1 MNTHAQFPNITPRI
15 LIVDDHPNTAS
26 MLARAI
32 ERVNFKR
39 PVEVLTACSGD
50 EALEVGSKAY
60 IDVLITD
67 FLMPGMSGLNL
78 IEAMHKNGQQ
88 PGYTILVTAYDTPGL
103 DEIAKRLKV
112 DRYLVKPVHPE
123 AIQSIVIQQLDGRF
137 QEIQPTEP
145 ETPTPFKILIADDY
159 PDNLRLLSVRL
170 RTEGYTFITAND
182 GIETLEKL
190 RAEMPDL
197 LLLDI
202 NMPRKDG
209 LEVLQEMRADSEIA
223 HIPVIVV
230 SAARVGSGDVLA
242 GLNLGADDYIVKPF
256 DWNEMAA
263 RVRTKLRV
271 KKVEDALRRRNRE
284 LSLLPEIG
292 QDLSARLDVDELASI
307 LLERVVAKLGAANGH
322 LYIFQPD
329 GEVFHKTHHKIDL
342 TEWSEESAL
351 GWIVTE
357 GIEARVVAER
367 RGILIRDTQIEP
379 HWQKTPLEDARSA
392 LSVPFLGR
400 HKVLGVLTLSHDQPN
415 HFTDE
420 QLNLVQA
427 IASQAAI
434 AIENAHLTSTIQQEQ
449 KRLEAVLHAVAD
461 AIMLMDE
468 NGRMQLVN
476 PAGSRLFT
484 DVNTRIGYPLPTKK
498 GYDPLITLLSQA
510 KKNNTPANGEI
521 PWPDGRTFSV
531 MITPVEQGGQVT
543 VLHDVSHFKELERVK
558 DEFIATASHDLKN
571 PITSVMGFSELITRV
586 GPLNDLQTEF
596 LGRIRQAAGQ
606 MNDLVLGLL
615 ELARL
620 DARIPINR
628 EPLSLLDLLASV
640 TQEFQPKAA
649 EKSQTLELL
658 PVTQGL
664 VMGDPLRLRQVLRNL
679 VGNAIKYT
687 PAGGQVTVGAVHQE
701 RYIQI
706 SVQDTGLGIPA
717 KDMSH
722 IFDRFYRVHADDRND
737 IEGNGLGLAIVKA
750 IVEQHGG
757 RITVESVHGKGTCF
771 RFALPRLIP
780 TEFTQPES
788 AQMSD
793 MDHQD

>member
-1 MNTHAQFPNITPRI
+1 METQAHSPNPLPRI

-26 MLARAI
+26 MLARAL
-32 ERVNFKR
+32 EKANFMR

-50 EALEVGSKAY
+50 EALALSNKGP

-67 FLMPGMSGLNL
+67 FMMPGMSGLNL
-78 IEAMHKNGQQ
+78 IEALKTNGQQ

-103 DEIAKRLKV
+103 DEVAKRLKV
-112 DRYLVKPVHPE
+112 DRYLVKPVRPE
-123 AIQSIVIQQLDGRF
+123 AIQAIVVQQVDGQF
-137 QEIQPTEP
+137 QLQQATEP
-145 ETPTPFKILIADDY
+145 EPPTPFKILIADDY

-170 RTEGYTFITAND
+170 RAEGYTFITAAD

-190 RAEMPDL
+190 RADNPDL

-209 LEVLQEMRADSEIA
+209 LEVLQEMRADPEIS

-230 SAARVGSGDVLA
+230 SAARVGSHDVLA

-292 QDLSARLDVDELASI
+292 QDLSARTDVDELASV
-307 LLERVVAKLGAANGH
+307 LLERVVAKLGATNGH
-322 LYIFQPD
+322 LYVFQPD
-329 GEVFHKTHHKIDL
+329 GNVFHKTHHKIDL
-342 TEWSEESAL
+342 TQWSEESAL

-357 GIEARVVAER
+357 GIEAKVVADH
-367 RGILIRDTQIEP
+367 RGLLIRDTQTEK
-379 HWQKTPLEDARSA
+379 HWLKTPLAEARSA
-392 LSVPFLGR
+392 LAVPFLGR
-400 HKVLGVLTLSHDQPN
+400 HKVLGVLTITHDQPN
-415 HFTDE
+415 YFNQD

-434 AIENAHLTSTIQQEQ
+434 AIENAQLYSVIQQEQ
-449 KRLEAVLHAVAD
+449 KRMEAVLHAVGD
-461 AIMLMDE
+461 AIMLMDQ
-468 NGRMQLVN
+468 NGRLQLVN

-484 DVNTRIGYPLPTKK
+484 DVNTRLGYSLPHGK
-498 GYDPLITLLSQA
+498 GYDALVDLLSESSEVDDSMV
-510 KKNNTPANGEI
+510 GEV

-531 MITPVEQGGQVT
+531 MITPVENGGHVS

-571 PITSVMGFSELITRV
+571 PITSVLGYSELMTRA
-586 GPLNDLQTEF
+586 GSLNDQQTEF
-596 LGRIRQAAGQ
+596 LHRIQHAAGQ

-620 DARIPINR
+620 DAGIPINR
-628 EPLSLLDLLASV
+628 EPMSLVDLLTSV
-640 TQEFQPKAA
+640 TQEFQLKAA
-649 EKSQTLELL
+649 DKAQTLALL
-658 PVTQGL
+658 PSEQGL
-664 VMGDPLRLRQVLRNL
+664 LMGDPLRLRQVLRNL
-679 VGNAIKYT
+679 IGNAIKYT
-687 PAGGQVTVGAVHQE
+687 PNEGQITVGADVHE
-701 RYIQI
+701 RNVQI
-706 SVQDTGLGIPA
+706 FIQDTGLGIPE
-717 KDMSH
+717 KDLPH
-722 IFDRFYRVHADDRND
+722 IFDRFYRVHNDDRVD

-757 RITVESVHGKGTCF
+757 KIAVESEHGKGTCF
-771 RFALPRLIP
+771 RVTLPLSTSNLFGA
-780 TEFTQPES
+780 TE
-788 AQMSD
+788 
-793 MDHQD
+793 

>member
-1 MNTHAQFPNITPRI
+1 MTTHAHSPNLSSRI

-26 MLARAI
+26 MLARAL
-32 ERVNFKR
+32 EKASFKR
-39 PVEVLTACSGD
+39 PVEVMTACSGD
-50 EALEVGSKAY
+50 EALEMGKAGP

-67 FLMPGMSGLNL
+67 FMMPGMSGLNL
-78 IEAMHKNGQQ
+78 IEALKASGQQ

-103 DEIAKRLKV
+103 DEVAKRLKV
-112 DRYLVKPVHPE
+112 DRYLVKPVRPE
-123 AIQSIVIQQLDGRF
+123 AIQSIVVQQLDGQF
-137 QEIQPTEP
+137 QQQPPAEP
-145 ETPTPFKILIADDY
+145 EPPIPYKILIADDY

-170 RTEGYTFITAND
+170 RAEGYTFITASD
-182 GIETLEKL
+182 GVETLAKL
-190 RAEMPDL
+190 RAELPDL
-197 LLLDI
+197 VLLDI
-202 NMPRKDG
+202 NMPNKDG
-209 LEVLQEMRADSEIA
+209 LEVLQEMRADPEIA

-307 LLERVVAKLGAANGH
+307 LLERVVAKLGATNGH

-329 GEVFHKTHHKIDL
+329 GNVFHKTHRKIDL
-342 TEWSEESAL
+342 TQWSEESAL

-367 RGILIRDTQIEP
+367 RGILIMDTLLEQ
-379 HWQKTPLEDARSA
+379 HWLKTPLEGARSA

-400 HKVLGVLTLSHDQPN
+400 HKVLGVITISHDQAHYFN
-415 HFTDE
+415 ED

-434 AIENAHLTSTIQQEQ
+434 AIENAQLYGIIQQEQ
-449 KRLEAVLHAVAD
+449 KRLEAVLHAVGD

-468 NGRMQLVN
+468 YGRLQLVN

-484 DVNTRIGYPLPTKK
+484 DVNTRLGSPLPRGK
-498 GYDPLITLLSQA
+498 GYDSLVDMISQT
-510 KKNNTPANGEI
+510 KEDSGFSDGEVA
-521 PWPDGRTFSV
+521 WPDGRTFSV
-531 MITPVEQGGQVT
+531 MVTPVENGGHVS

-571 PITSVMGFSELITRV
+571 PITSVMGFSELMSRV
-586 GPLNDLQTEF
+586 GPLNEQQTEF
-596 LGRIRQAAGQ
+596 LDRIRQAAGQ

-620 DARIPINR
+620 DAGIPINR
-628 EPLSLLDLLASV
+628 EPLSLVDLLTGVS
-640 TQEFQPKAA
+640 QEFQLKASNKA
-649 EKSQTLELL
+649 QTLELL
-658 PVTQGL
+658 PLQQGL
-664 VMGDPLRLRQVLRNL
+664 VLGDPLRLRQVLRNL

-687 PAGGQVTVGAVHQE
+687 PDQGQITVGAEQMNHHM
-701 RYIQI
+701 QI
-706 SVQDTGLGIPA
+706 FVQDTGLGIPA
-717 KDMSH
+717 QDLPH
-722 IFDRFYRVHADDRND
+722 IFDRFYRVHADDRAD

-757 RITVESVHGKGTCF
+757 KITVESEHGKGTCF
-771 RFALPRLIP
+771 RFTIPLAKELDFPR
-780 TEFTQPES
+780 S
-788 AQMSD
+788 
-793 MDHQD
+793 

>member
-1 MNTHAQFPNITPRI
+1 MNTYEHSLNTTPRI

-26 MLARAI
+26 MLARAL
-32 ERVNFKR
+32 EKASFKR

-50 EALEVGSKAY
+50 EALEVGNKGP

-67 FLMPGMSGLNL
+67 FMMPGMSGLNL
-78 IEAMHKNGQQ
+78 IEAFHKNGQQ

-112 DRYLVKPVHPE
+112 DRYLVKPVRPE
-123 AIQSIVIQQLDGRF
+123 AIQSIVVQQLDGQF
-137 QEIQPTEP
+137 QAQAPTEP
-145 ETPTPFKILIADDY
+145 EAPTSFKILIADDY

-170 RTEGYTFITAND
+170 RSEGYTFITAAD

-190 RAEMPDL
+190 RSDIPDL

-209 LEVLQEMRADSEIA
+209 LEVLQEMRADPEIS

-292 QDLSARLDVDELASI
+292 QDLSARFDVDELATI
-307 LLERVVAKLGAANGH
+307 LLERVVAKLGATNGH
-322 LYIFQPD
+322 VYIFQPD
-329 GEVFHKTHHKIDL
+329 GNVFHKTHKKIDL

-367 RGILIRDTQIEP
+367 QGILIKDTKTEA
-379 HWQKTPLEDARSA
+379 HWLKTPLEDARSA

-400 HKVLGVLTLSHDQPN
+400 HKVLGVLTLSHDQAN
-415 HFTDE
+415 YFNAE
-420 QLNLVQA
+420 QLTLVQA

-434 AIENAHLTSTIQQEQ
+434 AFENAQLYSTIQQEQ
-449 KRLEAVLHAVAD
+449 KRLEAVLHAVGD

-468 NGRMQLVN
+468 HGRMQLVN

-484 DVNTRIGYPLPTKK
+484 DVNTRLGHPIPKGK
-498 GYDPLITLLSQA
+498 GYDPLVDLLSQVRQT
-510 KKNNTPANGEI
+510 NLPGNGEI

-571 PITSVMGFSELITRV
+571 PITSVMGYSELMTRV
-586 GPLNDLQTEF
+586 GPLNEQQTEF

-606 MNDLVLGLL
+606 MNDLVIGLL

-620 DARIPINR
+620 DAGIPVKR
-628 EPLSLLDLLASV
+628 EPLSLMDLLMSV
-640 TQEFQPKAA
+640 TQEFQPKAI

-658 PVTQGL
+658 PAEQGL
-664 VMGDPLRLRQVLRNL
+664 IIGDPLRLRQVLRNL

-687 PAGGQVTVGAVHQE
+687 PNLGHVTVGAEHQD

-706 SVQDTGLGIPA
+706 SIQDTGLGIPT
-717 KDMSH
+717 KDLPF

-757 RITVESVHGKGTCF
+757 KISVESDHGKGTCF
-771 RFALPRLIP
+771 RFTIP
-780 TEFTQPES
+780 LAKEME
-788 AQMSD
+788 MSRNS
-793 MDHQD
+793 

>member
-1 MNTHAQFPNITPRI
+1 
-15 LIVDDHPNTAS
+15 AS
-26 MLARAI
+26 MLARAL
-32 ERVNFKR
+32 EKANFKR

-50 EALEVGSKAY
+50 EALEVGKHGP

-67 FLMPGMSGLNL
+67 FMMPGMSGLNL
-78 IEAMHKNGQQ
+78 IEALKTAGQQ

-103 DEIAKRLKV
+103 DEVAKRLKV
-112 DRYLVKPVHPE
+112 DRYLVKPVRPE
-123 AIQSIVIQQLDGRF
+123 AIQSIVVQQLEGQF
-137 QEIQPTEP
+137 QQQLPVDPEP
-145 ETPTPFKILIADDY
+145 APPFKILIADDY

-170 RTEGYTFITAND
+170 RTEGYTFITAAD

-190 RAEMPDL
+190 RGEMPDL
-197 LLLDI
+197 VLLDI

-209 LEVLQEMRADSEIA
+209 LEVLQEMRADPEIS

-271 KKVEDALRRRNRE
+271 KRVEDALRRRNRE

-307 LLERVVAKLGAANGH
+307 LLERVVAKLGASNGH

-329 GEVFHKTHHKIDL
+329 GNVFHKTHHKIDL
-342 TEWSEESAL
+342 TQWSEESAL

-357 GIEARVVAER
+357 GIEAKVVADH
-367 RGILIRDTQIEP
+367 RGMLIRDTQTEK
-379 HWQKTPLEDARSA
+379 HWLKPPLEGARSA

-400 HKVLGVLTLSHDQPN
+400 HKVLGVLTISHEQPN
-415 HFTDE
+415 HFTED

-434 AIENAHLTSTIQQEQ
+434 AIENAQLYSTIQQEQ
-449 KRLEAVLHAVAD
+449 KRLTAVLHAVAD

-468 NGRMQLVN
+468 HGRMQLVN

-484 DVNTRIGYPLPTKK
+484 DVNTRLGYPLPKNK
-498 GYDPLITLLSQA
+498 GYDPLVELLSQA
-510 KKNNTPANGEI
+510 KQANASTDGEI

-571 PITSVMGFSELITRV
+571 PITSVMGFSELMTRV
-586 GPLNDLQTEF
+586 GPLNEQQTEF

-620 DARIPINR
+620 DAGVPITR
-628 EPLSLLDLLASV
+628 EPLSLMDLLIGV
-640 TQEFQPKAA
+640 TQEFQPKAL
-649 EKSQTLELL
+649 EKAQTLELI
-658 PVTQGL
+658 PAEQGL
-664 VMGDPLRLRQVLRNL
+664 IVGDPLRLRQVLRNL

-687 PAGGQVTVGAVHQE
+687 PVNGTVKVGAEHVD
-701 RYIQI
+701 RFIQI
-706 SVQDTGLGIPA
+706 DVQDTGLGIPA
-717 KDMSH
+717 KDLPY
-722 IFDRFYRVHADDRND
+722 IFDRFYRVHADDRVD

-757 RITVESVHGKGTCF
+757 KITVESEHGQGTCF
-771 RFALPRLIP
+771 RFTLPVSPSNLLSIK
-780 TEFTQPES
+780 E
-788 AQMSD
+788 
-793 MDHQD
+793 

>member
-1 MNTHAQFPNITPRI
+1 MHTPIHSPNASPRI

-26 MLARAI
+26 MLARAL
-32 ERVNFKR
+32 EKAHFKR

-50 EALEVGSKAY
+50 EALEVGDTGA

-67 FLMPGMSGLNL
+67 FMMPGMSGLNL
-78 IEAMHKNGQQ
+78 IEALKNRGQQ

-103 DEIAKRLKV
+103 DKVAKRLKV
-112 DRYLVKPVHPE
+112 DRYLVKPVRPE
-123 AIQSIVIQQLDGRF
+123 AIQTIVMQQLEGRF
-137 QEIQPTEP
+137 QQQQPAEP
-145 ETPTPFKILIADDY
+145 EPPTSFTILIADDY

-170 RTEGYTFITAND
+170 CTEGYTFITAAD
-182 GIETLEKL
+182 GVETLKKL
-190 RAEMPDL
+190 REEKPDL
-197 LLLDI
+197 VLLDI

-209 LEVLQEMRADSEIA
+209 LEVLQEMRADPEIA

-263 RVRTKLRV
+263 RVRAKLRV

-292 QDLSARLDVDELASI
+292 QDLSARLDVDELASV
-307 LLERVVAKLGAANGH
+307 LLERVVAKLGASNGH

-329 GEVFHKTHHKIDL
+329 GNVFHKTHHKIDL
-342 TEWSEESAL
+342 TQWSEESAL

-367 RGILIRDTQIEP
+367 HGILIRDTHAAK
-379 HWQKTPLEDARSA
+379 HWGKTPLEGARSA
-392 LSVPFLGR
+392 LSVPLLGR
-400 HKVLGVLTLSHDQPN
+400 HKVLGVLTISQNQPN
-415 HFTDE
+415 YFNED

-434 AIENAHLTSTIQQEQ
+434 AFENAQLYSTIQQEQ
-449 KRLEAVLHAVAD
+449 KRLEAVLHAVGD

-468 NGRMQLVN
+468 HGRLQLVN

-484 DVNTRIGYPLPTKK
+484 DVNTRLGAPLPQGK
-498 GYDPLITLLSQA
+498 GYDTLVDLLSHPQNPTA
-510 KKNNTPANGEI
+510 PTVGEV

-531 MITPVEQGGQVT
+531 MITPVKNGGHVS

-558 DEFIATASHDLKN
+558 DEFITTASHDLKN
-571 PITSVMGFSELITRV
+571 PITSVMGFSELMSRV
-586 GPLNDLQTEF
+586 GPLNEQQEEF
-596 LGRIRQAAGQ
+596 LSRIRQAAGQ

-620 DARIPINR
+620 DAGLPINR
-628 EPLSLLDLLASV
+628 EPLSLLDLLTGV
-640 TQEFQPKAA
+640 TQEFLPKAV
-649 EKSQTLELL
+649 EKAQTLELL
-658 PVTQGL
+658 SCGSHL
-664 VMGDPLRLRQVLRNL
+664 VLGDPLRLRQVLRNL
-679 VGNAIKYT
+679 VGNALKYT
-687 PAGGQVTVGAVHQE
+687 PLNGKITVGAALRE
-701 RYIQI
+701 RYVQI
-706 SVQDTGLGIPA
+706 FVQDTGLGIPEE
-717 KDMSH
+717 DLPH
-722 IFDRFYRVHADDRND
+722 IFDRFYRVHANDRAE

-757 RITVESVHGKGTCF
+757 RIEVDSVWGEGSCF
-771 RFALPRLIP
+771 HFTLPL
-780 TEFTQPES
+780 
-788 AQMSD
+788 AQSLEGLPL
-793 MDHQD
+793 

>member
-1 MNTHAQFPNITPRI
+1 
-15 LIVDDHPNTAS
+15 
-26 MLARAI
+26 MLARAL
-32 ERVNFKR
+32 EKANFKR

-50 EALEVGSKAY
+50 EALELGSKGPV
-60 IDVLITD
+60 DVLITD
-67 FLMPGMSGLNL
+67 FMMPGMSGLNL
-78 IEAMHKNGQQ
+78 IENFKNIGQQ

-103 DEIAKRLKV
+103 DEVAKQLKV
-112 DRYLVKPVHPE
+112 DKYLVKPVRPE
-123 AIQSIVIQQLDGRF
+123 AIQSIVVQQLDG
-137 QEIQPTEP
+137 QLQQQLPAEP
-145 ETPTPFKILIADDY
+145 EAPTPFKILIADDY

-170 RTEGYTFITAND
+170 RTEGYTFITAGD
-182 GIETLEKL
+182 GVETLEKL
-190 RAEMPDL
+190 RAEKPDL
-197 LLLDI
+197 VLLDI

-209 LEVLQEMRADSEIA
+209 LEVLQEMRADPEIA

-271 KKVEDALRRRNRE
+271 KRVEDALRRRNRE

-307 LLERVVAKLGAANGH
+307 LMERVVAKLGATNGH

-329 GEVFHKTHHKIDL
+329 GNVFHKTHRKIDL
-342 TEWSEESAL
+342 TQWSEESAM

-367 RGILIRDTQIEP
+367 RGILIRDTEQEQ
-379 HWQKTPLEDARSA
+379 HWLKTPLEGARSA

-400 HKVLGVLTLSHDQPN
+400 HKVLGVLTISHHQPSY
-415 HFTDE
+415 FKED
-420 QLNLVQA
+420 QLNLLQA

-434 AIENAHLTSTIQQEQ
+434 AIENAHLYSTVQQEQ
-449 KRLEAVLHAVAD
+449 KRLEAVLHAVGD
-461 AIMLMDE
+461 AIMLTDE
-468 NGRMQLVN
+468 HGRLQLVN

-484 DVNTRIGYPLPTKK
+484 DVNTRLGFPLPHGK
-498 GYDPLITLLSQA
+498 GYDALINLQ
-510 KKNNTPANGEI
+510 KQNNHTPITGEVA
-521 PWPDGRTFSV
+521 WPDGRTFSV
-531 MITPVEQGGQVT
+531 MITPVENGGHVS

-571 PITSVMGFSELITRV
+571 PITSVLGFSELLSRV
-586 GPLNDLQTEF
+586 GPLNEQQTEF
-596 LGRIRQAAGQ
+596 LNRIRQAAGQ

-620 DARIPINR
+620 DAGIPVNR
-628 EPLSLLDLLASV
+628 EPLSLLDLLLGV
-640 TQEFQPKAA
+640 IQEFQPKAV
-649 EKSQTLELL
+649 EKEQSLELL
-658 PVTQGL
+658 PIEQRL
-664 VMGDPLRLRQVLRNL
+664 ILGDPLRLRQVLRNL
-679 VGNAIKYT
+679 VGNALKYT
-687 PAGGQVTVGAVHQE
+687 PTGGKITIGATGQE

-706 SVQDTGLGIPA
+706 FVQDTGLGIPA
-717 KDMSH
+717 KDLPF
-722 IFDRFYRVHADDRND
+722 IFDRFYRVHADDRAD

-757 RITVESVHGKGTCF
+757 KITVESEYGKGTCF
-771 RFALPRLIP
+771 RFTLPLMKENEWP
-780 TEFTQPES
+780 QS
-788 AQMSD
+788 N
-793 MDHQD
+793 

>member
-1 MNTHAQFPNITPRI
+1 MDTHAHFPNAHPRI

-26 MLARAI
+26 MLARAL
-32 ERVNFKR
+32 EKASFRR

-50 EALEVGSKAY
+50 EALEVGKNGP

-67 FLMPGMSGLNL
+67 FMMPGMSGLNL
-78 IEAMHKNGQQ
+78 IEALHKEGQQ

-103 DEIAKRLKV
+103 DEVAKRLKV
-112 DRYLVKPVHPE
+112 DRYLVKPVRPE
-123 AIQSIVIQQLDGRF
+123 AIQSIVVQQLDGQF
-137 QEIQPTEP
+137 QEQQPAEP
-145 ETPTPFKILIADDY
+145 EAVPLYKILIADDY

-170 RTEGYTFITAND
+170 RSEGYTFITAED

-190 RAEMPDL
+190 RAEAPDL

-209 LEVLQEMRADSEIA
+209 LEVLQEMRADPEIS

-292 QDLSARLDVDELASI
+292 QDLSARMDVDELASV
-307 LLERVVAKLGAANGH
+307 LLERVVAKLGATNGH
-322 LYIFQPD
+322 LYVFQPD
-329 GEVFHKTHHKIDL
+329 GGVFHKTHKKIDL
-342 TEWSEESAL
+342 TQWSEESAL

-357 GIEARVVAER
+357 GIEAKVVADR
-367 RGILIRDTQIEP
+367 QGLLIKDTRQES
-379 HWQKTPLEDARSA
+379 HWLKTPLEDALSA
-392 LSVPFLGR
+392 VSVPFLGR
-400 HKVLGVLTLSHDQPN
+400 HKVLGVLTLSHDQPD
-415 HFTDE
+415 HFTED

-434 AIENAHLTSTIQQEQ
+434 AIENAQLYSTVQQEQ
-449 KRLEAVLHAVAD
+449 KRLEAVLHAVGD

-468 NGRMQLVN
+468 HGRMQLVN

-484 DVNTRIGYPLPTKK
+484 DVNTRLGYPLPRSK
-498 GYDPLITLLSQA
+498 GYDPLIDLLTQTQ
-510 KKNNTPANGEI
+510 KENTFTSGEI

-531 MITPVEQGGQVT
+531 MINPVQQGGQVT

-571 PITSVMGFSELITRV
+571 PITSVMGFSELMTRV
-586 GPLNDLQTEF
+586 GPLNDQQTEF
-596 LGRIRQAAGQ
+596 LNRIRQAAGQ

-620 DARIPINR
+620 DAGIPITR
-628 EPLSLLDLLASV
+628 EPLSLMDLLTGV
-640 TQEFQPKAA
+640 TQEFQPKAT

-658 PVTQGL
+658 PIEQGL
-664 VMGDPLRLRQVLRNL
+664 IMGDPLRLRQVLRNL
-679 VGNAIKYT
+679 VGIAINYT
-687 PAGGQVTVGAVHQE
+687 PAEGHVRVGAE
-701 RYIQI
+701 PIDRFIQI
-706 SVQDTGLGIPA
+706 FVQDTGLGIPA
-717 KDMSH
+717 EDLPF
-722 IFDRFYRVHADDRND
+722 IFDRFYRAEKSRTRSK
-737 IEGNGLGLAIVKA
+737 ISGFGLGLSIAHWI
-750 IVEQHGG
+750 IEQHGG
-757 RITVESVHGKGTCF
+757 QIKVESKEGQGTTF
-771 RFALPRLIP
+771 VIWLNVIK
-780 TEFTQPES
+780 
-788 AQMSD
+788 
-793 MDHQD
+793 

>member
-1 MNTHAQFPNITPRI
+1 MNNHTHSPIRASRI

-26 MLARAI
+26 MLARAL
-32 ERVNFKR
+32 EKTNFKG
-39 PVEVLTACSGD
+39 PVEILTACSGD
-50 EALEVGSKAY
+50 EALEVGDNGP

-67 FLMPGMSGLNL
+67 FMMPGMSGLNL
-78 IEAMHKNGQQ
+78 IEALHKKEQH

-103 DEIAKRLKV
+103 DEVAKRLKV
-112 DRYLVKPVHPE
+112 NRYLVKPVRPE
-123 AIQSIVIQQLDGRF
+123 AIQSIVVQQLDGQF
-137 QEIQPTEP
+137 HEEQPTETEP
-145 ETPTPFKILIADDY
+145 PTPFKILIADDY

-170 RTEGYTFITAND
+170 RSEGYTFITAAD

-209 LEVLQEMRADSEIA
+209 LEVLQEMRADPEIS

-230 SAARVGSGDVLA
+230 SAARVGAGDVLA

-292 QDLSARLDVDELASI
+292 QDLSARLDVDELASV
-307 LLERVVAKLGAANGH
+307 LLERVVAKLGATNGH

-329 GEVFHKTHHKIDL
+329 GEVFHKTHRKIDL
-342 TEWSEESAL
+342 TQWSEESAL

-357 GIEARVVAER
+357 GIEAKVVSER
-367 RGILIRDTQIEP
+367 RSFLIKDTQAEAQ
-379 HWQKTPLEDARSA
+379 WLKTPLGDARSA
-392 LSVPFLGR
+392 LVVPFLGR
-400 HKVLGVLTLSHDQPN
+400 HKILGVLTLSHEQPN
-415 HFTDE
+415 QFTHE

-434 AIENAHLTSTIQQEQ
+434 AFENAQLYSTIQQEQ

-461 AIMLMDE
+461 AIMLMDA
-468 NGRMQLVN
+468 NGRIQLVN

-484 DVNTRIGYPLPTKK
+484 DINTRLGYPLPHGK
-498 GYDPLITLLSQA
+498 GYDPLINLLSQA
-510 KKNNTPANGEI
+510 KKNNTPSDGEV

-531 MITPVEQGGQVT
+531 MITPVESSGQVT

-571 PITSVMGFSELITRV
+571 PITSVMGFSDLMIRA
-586 GPLNDLQTEF
+586 GPLNEQQTEF

-620 DARIPINR
+620 DAGVPVNR
-628 EPLSLLDLLASV
+628 EPVILLDLLTSV
-640 TQEFQPKAA
+640 TQEFQPRAA
-649 EKSQTLELL
+649 EKGQTLMLQ
-658 PVTQGL
+658 PGAQGFIL
-664 VMGDPLRLRQVLRNL
+664 GDPLRVRQVLRNL

-687 PAGGQVTVGAVHQE
+687 PENGQITVDTEQKN

-706 SVQDTGLGIPA
+706 SVQDTGLGIPD
-717 KDMSH
+717 KDLPH
-722 IFDRFYRVHADDRND
+722 IFDRFYRVQNDDRLD

-757 RITVESVHGKGTCF
+757 KITVESTHGKGTCF
-771 RFALPRLIP
+771 RFTLPFSNEPILP
-780 TEFTQPES
+780 NP
-788 AQMSD
+788 
-793 MDHQD
+793 

>member
-1 MNTHAQFPNITPRI
+1 MSTQAHSPSSIPRI

-32 ERVNFKR
+32 EKANFKR

-50 EALEVGSKAY
+50 EALDVGKKAP

-67 FLMPGMSGLNL
+67 FMMPGMSGLNL
-78 IEAMHKNGQQ
+78 IEALKASGQQ

-103 DEIAKRLKV
+103 DEVAKRLKV
-112 DRYLVKPVHPE
+112 DRYLVKPVRPE
-123 AIQSIVIQQLDGRF
+123 AIQSIVVQQVDG
-137 QEIQPTEP
+137 QYQLQQPSDPEP
-145 ETPTPFKILIADDY
+145 PTPFKILIADDY

-170 RTEGYTFITAND
+170 RSEGYTFITAAD
-182 GIETLEKL
+182 GVETLEKL

-197 LLLDI
+197 VLLDI

-209 LEVLQEMRADSEIA
+209 LEVLQEMRADPEIS

-271 KKVEDALRRRNRE
+271 KKVEDTLRRRNRE

-292 QDLSARLDVDELASI
+292 QDLSARIDVDELASI
-307 LLERVVAKLGAANGH
+307 LLERVVAKLGATNGH

-329 GEVFHKTHHKIDL
+329 GNVFHKTHHKIDL
-342 TEWSEESAL
+342 TQWSEESAL

-367 RGILIRDTQIEP
+367 RGILIRDTQAEH
-379 HWQKTPLEDARSA
+379 HWLKTPLADARSA
-392 LSVPFLGR
+392 VSVPFLGR
-400 HKVLGVLTLSHDQPN
+400 HKVLGVLTISHTQPD
-415 HFTDE
+415 HFTED
-420 QLNLVQA
+420 QLNLIQA

-434 AIENAHLTSTIQQEQ
+434 AIENAQLYGTVQQEQ
-449 KRLEAVLHAVAD
+449 KRLEAVLHAVGD
-461 AIMLMDE
+461 AILLLDE
-468 NGRMQLVN
+468 YDRIQLVN
-476 PAGSRLFT
+476 PAGRMLFT
-484 DVNTRIGYPLPTKK
+484 DINTRLGYPLPRGK
-498 GYDPLITLLSQA
+498 GYDSLVDLLSLTR
-510 KKNNTPANGEI
+510 KETTPTSGEV

-531 MITPVEQGGQVT
+531 MITPVENGGHVS
-543 VLHDVSHFKELERVK
+543 VLHDVTHFKELERVK

-571 PITSVMGFSELITRV
+571 PITSVLGFSELMSRV
-586 GPLNDLQTEF
+586 GPLNDQQTEF
-596 LGRIRQAAGQ
+596 LDRIRSAAGQ

-620 DARIPINR
+620 DAGIPINR
-628 EPLSLLDLLASV
+628 EPLSLVDLLTSV
-640 TQEFQPKAA
+640 TQEFQTKAS
-649 EKSQTLELL
+649 EKAQTLTLE
-658 PVTQGL
+658 PVQQSL
-664 VMGDPLRLRQVLRNL
+664 VLGDPLRLRQVLRNL

-687 PAGGQVTVGAVHQE
+687 PPQGQITVKARLQDRHVE
-701 RYIQI
+701 I
-706 SVQDTGLGIPA
+706 SVQDTGLGIPE
-717 KDMSH
+717 KDLAH
-722 IFDRFYRVHADDRND
+722 IFDRFYRVQADDRAD

-757 RITVESVHGKGTCF
+757 RIGVESTWGQGSCF
-771 RFALPRLIP
+771 HFTLPVTPSLTDSFDAR
-780 TEFTQPES
+780 
-788 AQMSD
+788 
-793 MDHQD
+793 